1 MIPRRAATILLT
13 TVMLALCVPADAEGA
28 SRRRT
33 RKSAPKQPQSV
44 ENVRREQTRAQKVIS
59 ETAQKI
65 DRTNEELN
73 RRMGQLNS
81 LNADIETQTATVNR
95 LRSHVDSIGGQIR
108 LTSDSIAILE
118 RDLEGLRR
126 SYAKAMARLQP
137 SAGSLDAINFL
148 FSSSSFSEAWSRLR
162 YLRRFASWRENK
174 AAEINRAVDRIASR
188 RQHLTS
194 LRHTQDV
201 ERRRAEEQQRV
212 LRDKQDQSRQL
223 VASLRKEDS
232 RLRAQL
238 KEQQR
243 KAAALDRQLD
253 RLIAEE
259 QQRIAREEAE
269 RKKKEQREAEQRRKA
284 AKAGK
289 TSPAPKSPGKGADTP
304 SAAEVASSKAVT
316 KKAAATSPSSLTGS
330 FAQNKG
336 RMLFPVGGSYKIVRR
351 FGRQPHPTLSHV
363 WVDNSGIDIETG
375 AGSSARAVF
384 GGTVSAIF
392 RQDGYGSIVM
402 LRHGSYVTVYAGLS
416 SVAVSQGQEVKAGQ
430 TIGTIARAAGRD
442 VSELHFEV
450 RNERTKL
457 NPTAWVR

>member
-13 TVMLALCVPADAEGA
+13 TVMLALCVPADAGGA
-28 SRRRT
+28 SRRRA

-108 LTSDSIAILE
+108 LTTDSIAILE
-118 RDLEGLRR
+118 RDLEGLRC

-148 FSSSSFSEAWSRLR
+148 FSASSFSEAWSRLR

-259 QQRIAREEAE
+259 QRRIAREEAE
-269 RKKKEQREAEQRRKA
+269 RKKKEQREAAQRRKA
-284 AKAGK
+284 AKN
-289 TSPAPKSPGKGADTP
+289 SPASKSPVKSAATP
-304 SAAEVASSKAVT
+304 SAAEIASSKAVT

-375 AGSSARAVF
+375 TGSSARAVF

-416 SVAVSQGQEVKAGQ
+416 SVAVTQGQDVKAGQ

-442 VSELHFEV
+442 VAELHFEV